1 MIELNDIA
9 DLISS
14 LGKAE
19 KRFFKMTATTE
30 PGDVT
35 SLVALFDEV
44 EKDSGNLTR
53 LQKDNFYTA
62 NHYNDLYLLI
72 LRSLRGY
79 YAESNDDYRIKDE
92 TINLRCLI
100 DKAQY
105 KQCRKMLIV
114 LKRELYEREEFNCLL
129 KLLDIEKKLIAFED
143 GKDLKQKPE
152 LIANEE
158 QLVINKEL
166 RLVSYYRMYLKARA
180 IHAADETQLESM
192 LSEPMLSDYYD
203 ALSLKERVFVLLT
216 KQLLF
221 KKLNRINEAD
231 KTEQLKQEL
240 LAKHDFLKEYHN
252 NILV

>member
-30 PGDVT
+30 PGDVS

-44 EKDSGNLTR
+44 EKDSGNITR
-53 LQKDNFYTA
+53 LQKEAFYTSA
-62 NHYNDLYLLI
+62 HYNDLYMLI
-72 LRSLRGY
+72 LKALRGY

-92 TINLRCLI
+92 TVNLRCLI

-129 KLLDIEKKLIAFED
+129 KLLDIEKRLIAFEV
-143 GKDLKQKPE
+143 GKEIKQKPE

-166 RLVSYYRMYLKARA
+166 RLVNYYRLYLKAKA
-180 IHAADETQLESM
+180 IAASDDKQLEA
-192 LSEPMLSDYYD
+192 LLAEPMLSDYFD

-216 KQLLF
+216 KRLLF

-231 KTEQLKQEL
+231 KVEQALNELVEKHEFLQEYQ
-240 LAKHDFLKEYHN
+240 KS
-252 NILV
+252 ILV